1 MMDNEGCLIALF
13 TVILLVVM
21 LFFAP
26 LLELWLWGIV
36 MVPVFG
42 APVLTYWQMFA
53 LNWLCS
59 LLFGRGGHINT
70 SNK

>member
-1 MMDNEGCLIALF
+1 MDNEGCLIALF

-36 MVPVFG
+36 MVPVF
-42 APVLTYWQMFA
+42 
-53 LNWLCS
+53 
-59 LLFGRGGHINT
+59 
-70 SNK
+70 